1 VDRTDWTKFPSFDH
15 RYLDRS
21 CTDFFYSLTILAGN
35 LISNSLQGAIGI
47 GNLRRRKVGEKE
59 EKVEKQAKSERKDF
73 SFHQEV
79 SK

>member
-1 VDRTDWTKFPSFDH
+1 
-15 RYLDRS
+15 LDRS

>member
-1 VDRTDWTKFPSFDH
+1 MDRTDWTKFPSFDH
-15 RYLDRS
+15 TYLDRS
-21 CTDFFYSLTILAGN
+21 GTDFFHILTILEGD
-35 LISNSLQGAIGI
+35 LISNSLQRAIGI

-59 EKVEKQAKSERKDF
+59 EKVEKQAKSEREDF